1 MPDTVDRLV
10 LYHQYIDFDYLQYF
24 LPLRFLQRDEVVPA
38 GKAVSHESPI
48 QAEHEVEEKHECR
61 YKVDE
66 TDHAEPIAEIGFR
79 SIQHGRRVGND
90 KPGNAKYDD
99 AQCIHPVVNTYGQL
113 PYVYFSQTFLTTF
126 HSNTF

>member
-48 QAEHEVEEKHECR
+48 QAEHEVEEKHEV
-61 YKVDE
+61 KE
-66 TDHAEPIAEIGFR
+66 AEAKELPVQEDDLSEDMGALF
-79 SIQHGRRVGND
+79 
-90 KPGNAKYDD
+90 KNAIENSESEE
-99 AQCIHPVVNTYGQL
+99 Q
-113 PYVYFSQTFLTTF
+113 
-126 HSNTF
+126 